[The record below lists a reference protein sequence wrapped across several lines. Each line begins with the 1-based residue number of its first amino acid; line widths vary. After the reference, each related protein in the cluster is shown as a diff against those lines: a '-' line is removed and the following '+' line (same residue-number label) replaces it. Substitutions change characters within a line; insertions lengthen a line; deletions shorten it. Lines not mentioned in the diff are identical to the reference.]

1 MIMSLKMLTRILNYN
16 YRALKINTDDI
27 SHEESLV
34 RPDSGGNCINWVLG
48 HILTSRNG
56 ILKMLGEP
64 NMPDIEHYSQYARGS
79 ETVID
84 SSNAVPIEQLLENL
98 QESQK
103 RLENALN
110 NLSAEDME
118 KPTEKSTVG
127 ETLEF
132 LQFHE
137 TYHIGQLGILR
148 RVAGKDGAI
157 K

>member
-1 MIMSLKMLTRILNYN
+1 MSAKMLSHIFNYN
-16 YRALKINTDDI
+16 YRSLKINTDDI
-27 SHEESLV
+27 SHEESLIC
-34 RPDSGGNCINWVLG
+34 PDQGGNCINWVLG

-56 ILKMLGEP
+56 ILEKLGEP
-64 NMPDIEHYSQYARGS
+64 ITPDSDKYSQYARGS

-84 SSNAVPIEQLLENL
+84 SSNAIPIKQLLRHL
-98 QESQK
+98 QESQEK
-103 RLENALN
+103 LENALS
-110 NLSAEDME
+110 NLSEVDLEKPME
-118 KPTEKSTVG
+118 KRTLG

-148 RVAGKDGAI
+148 RIVGKEGAI